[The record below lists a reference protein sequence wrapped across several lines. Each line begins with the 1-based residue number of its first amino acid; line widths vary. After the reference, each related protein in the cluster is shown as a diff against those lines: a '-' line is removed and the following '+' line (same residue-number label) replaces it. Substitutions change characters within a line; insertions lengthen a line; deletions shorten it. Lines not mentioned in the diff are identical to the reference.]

1 MRPVL
6 ERIQA
11 RGVRLI
17 DYLDNIILMV
27 KSPETVLTHLEWRI
41 LLLQDLG
48 FVINVQ
54 KTVLVVAQRLD
65 S

>member
-6 ERIQA
+6 ERLQA